1 MWYPNRTS
9 IISDIKKVS
18 GKNAKAVNYGRG
30 IYKVHTTPTDS
41 TGSTLTFEI
50 NDRKIKLAFPITI
63 VCCKNV
69 YLL

>member
-18 GKNAKAVNYGRG
+18 GKNEKAVNYGRG

-50 NDRKIKLAFPITI
+50 NDRKI
-63 VCCKNV
+63 
-69 YLL
+69 